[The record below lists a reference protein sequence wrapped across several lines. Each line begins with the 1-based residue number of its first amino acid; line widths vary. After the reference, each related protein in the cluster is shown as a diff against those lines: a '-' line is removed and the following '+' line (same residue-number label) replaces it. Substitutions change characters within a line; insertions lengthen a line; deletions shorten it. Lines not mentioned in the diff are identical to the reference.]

1 VVSRTGSL
9 GRRSLGAVQ
18 LNSRLL
24 RQKTMRL
31 VELLMTAVDEDR
43 GSLVRYPR
51 VLEVKGGEGA
61 GQLVIVEFRDKYGG
75 K

>member
-18 LNSRLL
+18 LKSRLL

-43 GSLVRYPR
+43 GSLVRYRR